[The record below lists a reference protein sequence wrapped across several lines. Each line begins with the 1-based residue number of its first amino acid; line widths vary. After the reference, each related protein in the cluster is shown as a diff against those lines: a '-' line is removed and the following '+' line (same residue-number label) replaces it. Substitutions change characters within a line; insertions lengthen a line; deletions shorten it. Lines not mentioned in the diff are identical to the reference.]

1 MGVTKEIAY
10 FNAFYLKSSVGSDQW
25 HIEESRIKGGFN
37 EVQVDF
43 GVRAYLV
50 DETYTNERRKNALI
64 FSGIYNS
71 KTGINNLNQFPVGA
85 EITKAVD
92 SANGSIQKLYAED
105 TNLIILQEDKITRA
119 PVDKDFI
126 FTAEGTPI
134 SATSKIFIGSIIPY
148 AGKYGISTNPE
159 SFAVKGNRK
168 YFVDTKRG
176 VALRLSSGVGG
187 GDGLTEISFN
197 GMRDWFSDNLKNVTK
212 AVGMYDNV
220 KDQYVLSITNP
231 SNYTLAFDETSK
243 GWTSFYTFYPDCG
256 FSLNNIFYTFK
267 ETNIWKHYQTNNY
280 NKFYTQAANDSHV
293 ELVLNLQPSVSKTF
307 KTLSYEGSTGWSAL
321 DIKTNLDDSNYTDS
335 AESIAK
341 YDSSYDFDLVGGN
354 IFNKKQSTYRNFL
367 RNNSDIKENEIIFGE
382 QISGI
387 KGFYMSAKFKTD
399 AAETTKKELFAVSS
413 DVTGIVLKPKTTTTQ
428 QKKT

>member
-10 FNAFYLKSSVGSDQW
+10 FNAFYLKSSVGSEQW

-50 DETYTNERRKNALI
+50 DETYANERRKNALI

-71 KTGINNLNQFPVGA
+71 KTGVNNLNQFPIGA

-105 TNLIILQEDKITRA
+105 TNLIIFQEDKITRA

-126 FTAEGTPI
+126 FTAEGAPI

-148 AGKYGISTNPE
+148 VGKYGISTNPE

-220 KDQYVLSITNP
+220 KDQYVLSITNS

-267 ETNIWKHYQTNNY
+267 ESNIWKHYQTNNY
-280 NKFYTQAANDSHV
+280 NKFYTAAANDAHV

-307 KTLSYEGSTGWSAL
+307 KTLSYEGTTGWSASN
-321 DIKTNLDDSNYTDS
+321 IKTNLDDSDFTDS
-335 AESIAK
+335 AENIAK
-341 YDSSYDFDLVGGN
+341 HDSSYDFDLIGGN
-354 IFNKKQSTYRNFL
+354 IFNKKENKYQNFL
-367 RNNSDIKENEIIFGE
+367 RNSSAIKEDEIIFGE
-382 QISGI
+382 QISGV
-387 KGFYMSAKFKTD
+387 KGFYMNVTLSTD
-399 AAETTKKELFAVSS
+399 TAETNKKELFAVSS
-413 DVTGIVLKPKTTTTQ
+413 EVSGITLKKPEPK
-428 QKKT
+428 KSS